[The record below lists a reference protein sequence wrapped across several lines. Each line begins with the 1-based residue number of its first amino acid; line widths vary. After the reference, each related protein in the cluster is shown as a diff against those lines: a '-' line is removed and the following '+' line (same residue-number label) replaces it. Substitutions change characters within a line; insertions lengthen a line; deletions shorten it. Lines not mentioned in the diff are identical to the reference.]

1 LAPYPRQVFFFPR
14 TTETKTTLDC
24 FHSKATFFS
33 GHSNKQESSSSNGFP
48 FHQNIKTRIQY
59 FYFIFVEFKIRISVN
74 ETRTFGLTSERAFGS
89 PSKALLRRSRTA
101 LAADDVFATK
111 RGKLLALEDAPYFR
125 LVRFDLQYNPTKSTN
140 MRPSLDARIEGGGL
154 EAARVLEWR
163 S

>member
-1 LAPYPRQVFFFPR
+1 MVFVSVVRGKKKTCLVYGAKRARRIFSFFW
-14 TTETKTTLDC
+14 C
-24 FHSKATFFS
+24 
-33 GHSNKQESSSSNGFP
+33 
-48 FHQNIKTRIQY
+48 
-59 FYFIFVEFKIRISVN
+59 FVEFKIRISGN

-89 PSKALLRRSRTA
+89 PSKAPLRRSRTA

-140 MRPSLDARIEGGGL
+140 KRRSLDARIEGGGWA
-154 EAARVLEWR
+154 AARVLEWM